1 MKMGLMLS
9 CKDAS
14 ELIVKR
20 DAEELK
26 FYDRMR
32 LMMHLSMCKFCALF
46 EKQNDFI
53 NSNIKALDNT
63 IVKEFQPDSKEKILE
78 SLKND

>member
-14 ELIVKR
+14 ELIVKK
-20 DAEELK
+20 DAEDLK

-32 LMMHLSMCKFCALF
+32 LMMHLSMCKFCSLF
-46 EKQNDFI
+46 EKQNEFI
-53 NSNIKALDNT
+53 NSNIKALDDS
-63 IVKEFQPDSKEKILE
+63 VVEDFQVDSKSRILNN
-78 SLKND
+78 LKNK

>member
-1 MKMGLMLS
+1 MGLMLS

-14 ELIVKR
+14 ELIMKR

-26 FYDRMR
+26 FYDRIR

-53 NSNIKALDNT
+53 NSNIKALDDT
-63 IVKEFQPDSKEKILE
+63 VVKEFPGDSKERILE
-78 SLKND
+78 ELNNT